1 MATIT
6 LKGNTIN
13 TVGNL
18 PANGAAAPDFKLTK
32 TDLSEISLKDFA
44 GKKVVLNIFPSI
56 DTPTCA
62 TAARKFNEKANSLD
76 NTVILCVSADLPFA
90 LNRFCAAEGLQNI
103 IPASVFRNPEFGE
116 QYGVK
121 IVDGPIAGLLSRAI
135 VVIDADG
142 KVIHTEQVSEVANE
156 PDYEKVIQ
164 KL

>member
-32 TDLSEISLKDFA
+32 TDLSELSLKDFA

-62 TAARKFNEKANSLD
+62 AAARKFNEKANSLD